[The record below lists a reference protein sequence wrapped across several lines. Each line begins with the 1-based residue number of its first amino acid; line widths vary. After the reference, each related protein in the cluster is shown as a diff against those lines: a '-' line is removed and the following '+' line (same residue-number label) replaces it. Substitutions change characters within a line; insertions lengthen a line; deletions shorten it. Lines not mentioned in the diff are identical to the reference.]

1 MPSGRGTSNVSVPQ
15 NECIVTPNH
24 FSGENDFSFALLN
37 SRSCENDLFSLAEIH
52 AHIVQKCLRA
62 EVRRMCLS
70 RRTSV
75 SLPRTTS
82 RARMTSASPCLIR
95 DPVRTI
101 SSPWLK
107 FTPIS
112 SRNAFGQ
119 RYVECVCPAERVYR
133 YPEPLLGRE

>member
-1 MPSGRGTSNVSVPQ
+1 MRVTCFPSESSSITALYVHKLRTSASTLRFEARSVPDGVAFLVPQ

-70 RRTSV
+70 HFSPANRQ
-75 SLPRTTS
+75 SL
-82 RARMTSASPCLIR
+82 
-95 DPVRTI
+95 
-101 SSPWLK
+101 
-107 FTPIS
+107 FHY
-112 SRNAFGQ
+112 Q
-119 RYVECVCPAERVYR
+119 
-133 YPEPLLGRE
+133 